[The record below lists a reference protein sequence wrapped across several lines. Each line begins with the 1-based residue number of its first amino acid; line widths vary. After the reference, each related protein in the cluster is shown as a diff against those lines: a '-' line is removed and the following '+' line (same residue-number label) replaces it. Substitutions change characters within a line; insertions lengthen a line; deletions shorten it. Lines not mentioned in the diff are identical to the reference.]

1 MVSSASLK
9 ISDRAETLM
18 RESIVCDMT
27 LPWGVGYQNQD
38 TILPEFAKAG
48 VSFVSL
54 TIGVDRMSRTETVR
68 HIAAQR
74 NRIIRTWG
82 DSCHF
87 VETVQDIY
95 DAQKAGKL
103 AIGFH
108 FQGSNPLDG
117 DINMVEFYYKL
128 GVRHMLFAYNQRN
141 RAADGCHELTDG
153 GLSRFGLRLVEE
165 MNDVGMIVDGTHCG
179 YRSSMDMM
187 EASKAPAVFSHSNAA
202 MIFEHGRNIKDDQI
216 KACAKTG
223 GYIGINGVGHFLTKD
238 MVATPEVW
246 VQHVDY
252 IAELVGPE
260 HVAIGLDNVYYL
272 EQQHARR
279 QASPDAYPEGYP
291 PPDWPGSYLGPDSYV
306 GLVQTLIEHGYSDNN
321 IRGILGENVLRV
333 ARDVW
338 K

>member
-1 MVSSASLK
+1 MPSSPSSK
-9 ISDRAETLM
+9 VSDRAEALLH
-18 RESIVCDMT
+18 ESIVCDMT
-27 LPWGVGYQNQD
+27 LPWGIGYQNQD
-38 TILPEFAKAG
+38 TILTDFAKAG

-82 DSCHF
+82 DSCQF

-103 AIGFH
+103 AVGFH

-187 EASKAPAVFSHSNAA
+187 EASKAPAIFSHSNAM
-202 MIFEHGRNIKDDQI
+202 MIFNHARNIKDDQI

-223 GYIGINGVGHFLTKD
+223 GYIGINGVGHFLTAD
-238 MVATPEVW
+238 MVATPDAW

-252 IAELVGPE
+252 ISELVGPE

-291 PPDWPGSYLGPDSYV
+291 PPDWQGSYLGPNDYAA
-306 GLVQTLIEHGYSDNN
+306 LVQKLIEHGYSDDN

-333 ARDVW
+333 ARGVW